1 MNRWEYS
8 EVQSGNSKTN
18 NVRAR
23 RARFR
28 AQENFSDKNCVKLIS
43 LLMQSAQIKMLK
55 GINITLAIGAWGKQS
70 IKESITATA
79 TNSAE

>member
-1 MNRWEYS
+1 MA
-8 EVQSGNSKTN
+8 T
-18 NVRAR
+18 R
-23 RARFR
+23 RPIMSAQDGARFR
-28 AQENFSDKNCVKLIS
+28 ARENINGKNCVKLIS

-55 GINITLAIGAWGKQS
+55 SINITLAFCVWGKQS